1 VRRTLA
7 TCLAVAAS
15 ASVAAAP
22 PAHADNAADARAA
35 LQRAQ
40 SAESDAL
47 LQLFAADSAVSRAR
61 ARADDLRGQEQEQ
74 ADRVSDARREVRIGR
89 DNLDVAR
96 ADLSARVAA
105 AYRAGTIDPIV
116 ILLSASSLG
125 DALDGIDMVNRV
137 SQRDAS
143 LVSNVEHGLAAS
155 QRAEQLLAAEQ
166 RQLAAATAAAEAE
179 QTRLQGARD
188 AKASLLT
195 GLRASKQIAAQHL
208 SAIEAAAEAARQ
220 KADAIDN
227 APPPSTASNGG
238 GSGSSGNGGGGSSSP
253 GGGSGSSG
261 GGGSSS
267 SGGGGG
273 SSNPSPPPAPSPGP
287 VSGGQTLTVV
297 STAYAIHGTT
307 ATGIR
312 TRRGICAT
320 DPSVI
325 PLGTQFDVPGYGHCV
340 AADTGGAIKGNRIDV
355 WVDTEAEALDWGF
368 KTVTISIL

>member
-15 ASVAAAP
+15 AFVAAAP

-35 LQRAQ
+35 LQRAE

-61 ARADDLRGQEQEQ
+61 GRAEDLRGQAQEQ
-74 ADRVSDARREVRIGR
+74 ADRVSDARREVRIGQ

-96 ADLSARVAA
+96 ADLSTRVAA

-116 ILLSASSLG
+116 ILLSASSLR
-125 DALDGIDMVNRV
+125 DALDGIDIVNRV

-143 LVSNVEHGLAAS
+143 LVSNVEHGLASS
-155 QRAEQLLAAEQ
+155 QRAEQQLASEQ
-166 RQLAAATAAAEAE
+166 RRLEAATAAAEAE
-179 QTRLQGARD
+179 QTRLEGARN
-188 AKASLLT
+188 AKASLLST
-195 GLRASKQIAAQHL
+195 LRSSKQIAAQRL
-208 SAIEAAAEAARQ
+208 SSIEAAAEAARQ

-227 APPPSTASNGG
+227 APPPAGGSNGG
-238 GSGSSGNGGGGSSSP
+238 GSAGGGSGGGTSGGTSS
-253 GGGSGSSG
+253 GSGSSG
-261 GGGSSS
+261 GAGSSS
-267 SGGGGG
+267 GGGGGG
-273 SSNPSPPPAPSPGP
+273 SSNPAPPPAPAPGP
-287 VSGGQTLTVV
+287 VSGGQTMTAV

-325 PLGTQFDVPGYGHCV
+325 PLGTQFDVPGYGRCV
-340 AADTGGAIKGNRIDV
+340 AADTGGDIKGNRIDV
-355 WVDTEAEALDWGF
+355 WVETEAEALDWGF
-368 KTVTISIL
+368 KTVTITIL

>member
-15 ASVAAAP
+15 ASAAAVP
-22 PAHADNAADARAA
+22 PAHADSAADARAA

-61 ARADDLRGQEQEQ
+61 ARTDDLRGQEQEQ

-96 ADLSARVAA
+96 ADLSARVIA
-105 AYRAGTIDPIV
+105 AYRAGTVDPIV
-116 ILLSASSLG
+116 VLLSASSLS
-125 DALDGIDMVNRV
+125 DALDGIDIVNRV

-143 LVSNVEHGLAAS
+143 LVSNVAHGLAAS
-155 QRAEQLLAAEQ
+155 QRAEQLLAAQQ

-179 QTRLQGARD
+179 QTRLEGART
-188 AKASLLT
+188 AKASLLA
-195 GLRASKQIAAQHL
+195 GLRASKQIAAQRL

-220 KADAIDN
+220 KADAIDS
-227 APPPSTASNGG
+227 APPPTTGSGG
-238 GSGSSGNGGGGSSSP
+238 GSASSGGGGGSS
-253 GGGSGSSG
+253 SSG

-267 SGGGGG
+267 DGNGGGGGG
-273 SSNPSPPPAPSPGP
+273 SSNPSPPPAPAPGP

-355 WVDTEAEALDWGF
+355 WVETEAEALDWGF
-368 KTVTISIL
+368 RTVTISIL